1 MIIEFETTELID
13 DDFPNNKAGAM
24 EGARWYTRKQPC
36 LMFKDNS
43 KYPDKFLMPLV
54 FSGSQQDQQSV
65 SAFAV
70 GRYELTDQAHGF
82 DNRHNPVC
90 DYTKLKPISHE
101 KSKISSK

>member
-13 DDFPNNKAGAM
+13 DDFPNTKSGAK
-24 EGARWYTRKQPC
+24 EGSRWYTRKQPC

-43 KYPDKFLMPLV
+43 KYPDKFLLTLV
-54 FSGSQQDQQSV
+54 FSSIKDDQQSV

-70 GRYELTDQAHGF
+70 GQYELTDHAHSF

-90 DYTKLKPISHE
+90 DYTKIKSISKTKP
-101 KSKISSK
+101 

>member
-13 DDFPNNKAGAM
+13 DDFPNNKAGAK
-24 EGARWYTRKQPC
+24 EGSRWYTRKQPC

-54 FSGSQQDQQSV
+54 FSGSKEDQQSIP
-65 SAFAV
+65 AFAV

-90 DYTKLKPISHE
+90 DYTKIKLISKE
-101 KSKISSK
+101 K